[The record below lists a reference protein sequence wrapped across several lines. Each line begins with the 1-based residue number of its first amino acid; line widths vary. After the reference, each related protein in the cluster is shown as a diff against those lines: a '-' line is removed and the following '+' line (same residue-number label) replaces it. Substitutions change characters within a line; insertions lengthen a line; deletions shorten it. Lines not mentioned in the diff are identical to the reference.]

1 MIDKELLSILVCPV
15 CKGALEL
22 NETTHAQLVC
32 AQCKVGY
39 PIEDGIPNLLPD
51 SGKPI
56 EEA

>member
-1 MIDKELLSILVCPV
+1 MIDKDLLKILVCPV
-15 CKGALEL
+15 CKGTLEL
-22 NETTHAQLVC
+22 DETNAQLTC

-56 EEA
+56 KEA

>member
-1 MIDKELLSILVCPV
+1 MIDKELLAILVCPV
-15 CKGALEL
+15 CKGTLDL
-22 NETTHAQLVC
+22 NETTAQLIC